1 MSMKRVARGMA
12 LKPVIS
18 LKNISIRRGGCAVLK
33 NIDWT
38 TRAGEHWFIMGP
50 NGSGKTTLIEILV
63 GYLWPQTGSVSVLG
77 ETFGRT
83 NLLELRAKVGYVSP
97 WIFKRM
103 SPDTLVEDVVASGI
117 NGSVGSFGRKSSRVK
132 EAIRRQLRFFGCL
145 DLSGKSFGEISS
157 GQQLKCM
164 LARALVHKPGLLILD
179 EPFSLLD
186 IGTRINMY
194 EHLIRLCKR
203 KGSPQLVV
211 VTHHREDLLPILT
224 HGLILKDGRIC
235 VQGPREKVLSPGTLS
250 FAFDVDKSAF
260 KRYFY

>member
-1 MSMKRVARGMA
+1 MS

-18 LKNISIRRGGCAVLK
+18 LKNISIRRGGRLVLK

-38 TRAGEHWFIMGP
+38 TRKGEHWFIMGP

-63 GYLWPQTGSVSVLG
+63 GYLWPQEGSLSVLG

-83 NLLELRAKVGYVSP
+83 NLGALRARVGYVSP

-103 SPDTLVEDVVASGI
+103 PLETRVEDVVASGI
-117 NGSVGSFGRKSSRVK
+117 NGSVGFFGRKSPRLK
-132 EAIRRQLRFFGCL
+132 AAIRTQLRFFGCL
-145 DLSGKSFGEISS
+145 DLWGKKFGEISS
-157 GQQLKCM
+157 GQQLKCI

-186 IGTRINMY
+186 LGARIDMY
-194 EHLIRLCKR
+194 GQLIRLCRGKNP
-203 KGSPQLVV
+203 PQLVV

-224 HGLILKDGRIC
+224 HGLILKEGR
-235 VQGPREKVLSPGTLS
+235 VVSHGSRDRVLSPATLS
-250 FAFDVDKSAF
+250 SVFSVDKSAF